1 MTRSAADE
9 FHVTVHGQLMRE
21 VVAFA
26 MWYVI
31 SGLAA
36 SAAWLYGGAEVHS
49 AATSIARE
57 SGDRLRSAFAID
69 REASRGIHDIENY
82 LARRDTPA

>member
-1 MTRSAADE
+1 MTSSAADE
-9 FHVTVHGQLMRE
+9 FHVAVHGQLMRE

-26 MWYVI
+26 VWYLI

-49 AATSIARE
+49 SAASLARDR
-57 SGDRLRSAFAID
+57 GDRLRSAFAID